1 MALIFSPTPIK
12 KILFFCIILFGG
24 GGLIAHNV
32 MIKDC
37 PACKGAKF
45 ITAHCPECGN
55 DGKPRVTC
63 RTCNG
68 TGMTCTGIGLSK
80 CIFCRGIGKQ
90 LVVPPKC
97 PDCKGT
103 KKGKLGG
110 KCNKCNGAGFYPIC
124 GKCKYGQLRD
134 TCTTC
139 KGTGRQK

>member
-1 MALIFSPTPIK
+1 MAIIFSPTPIK
-12 KILFFCIILFGG
+12 KILFLCIILLGVG
-24 GGLIAHNV
+24 SLIAHKV

-45 ITAHCPECGN
+45 IIVHCPECGN
-55 DGKPRVTC
+55 DGKLRVTC

-68 TGMTCTGIGLSK
+68 TGMTGNLVRSK
-80 CIFCRGIGKQ
+80 CIICRGMGTQ
-90 LVVPPKC
+90 PVVPPKC

-110 KCNKCNGAGFYPIC
+110 KCNKCNGAGIYPIC
-124 GKCKYGQLRD
+124 SECKYGPRRV